1 MAGMPL
7 QGIGEDYHSLGHC
20 ERVDF
25 PNHITL
31 LGAGLVNTE
40 NLKGLDWLIGR
51 PFTFM
56 TLPLK
61 FENSDGC
68 SCRAAAIIEAD

>member
-1 MAGMPL
+1 M
-7 QGIGEDYHSLGHC
+7 
-20 ERVDF
+20 
-25 PNHITL
+25 TL

-40 NLKGLDWLIGR
+40 NLKGLDRLIGR

-68 SCRAAAIIEAD
+68 SCRAAAVLE